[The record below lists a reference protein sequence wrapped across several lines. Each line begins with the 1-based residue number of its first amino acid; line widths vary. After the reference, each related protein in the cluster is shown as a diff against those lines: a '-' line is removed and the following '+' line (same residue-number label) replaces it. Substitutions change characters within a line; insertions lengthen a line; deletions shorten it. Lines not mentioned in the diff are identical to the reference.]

1 MKTLILFFSAYIIL
15 FPAMAQ
21 EIDAKTPLIEVEG
34 FSERKLTPDEA
45 VFSIRL
51 EEKSMKVNEAVN
63 RLNTK
68 TSKLAESLKKFNIQD
83 YKLIA
88 DNYSVTINQIYRSGY
103 EKDSGYIAS
112 QNLLIVTKSTNQDLQ
127 KIVETIQNS
136 GDMSFN
142 LNFKVSENTLKSLE
156 DTLLVEALKNAESRA
171 QLIAQTLVIK
181 NIRVNKV
188 TLTADPIPFQNNM
201 IMMRAATQDSE
212 MLISPDQQIIQKRV
226 YVHYTY

>member
-1 MKTLILFFSAYIIL
+1 
-15 FPAMAQ
+15 
-21 EIDAKTPLIEVEG
+21 
-34 FSERKLTPDEA
+34 
-45 VFSIRL
+45 
-51 EEKSMKVNEAVN
+51 
-63 RLNTK
+63 
-68 TSKLAESLKKFNIQD
+68 
-83 YKLIA
+83 
-88 DNYSVTINQIYRSGY
+88 
-103 EKDSGYIAS
+103 
-112 QNLLIVTKSTNQDLQ
+112 VTKSTNQDLQ

-171 QLIAQTLVIK
+171 QLIAQTLAIK